1 MTLDD
6 ADIANN
12 DVAVAPRLQKVP
24 GKKPHRRP
32 RDRRSGPPRGSRPA
46 PRQTRPRRRIGR
58 PSVLTASLAVVA
70 ILLAAAAIFFG
81 WSMHNDSAAAAQRKA
96 VLAAAQKEA
105 AALTTLSSQTG
116 ASDYDAVLA
125 GSAGDLK
132 EQLSAGR
139 SQFLK
144 TLGTAG
150 VSSVGTV
157 LDAGVVSVKSGTA
170 TVLIDVKAT
179 VRNKQTSKP
188 ESRAYHW
195 QASLVNSAGK
205 WLVTS
210 LEFV

>member
-1 MTLDD
+1 MDH

-12 DVAVAPRLQKVP
+12 DVAVAPRLHKT
-24 GKKPHRRP
+24 
-32 RDRRSGPPRGSRPA
+32 SRKN
-46 PRQTRPRRRIGR
+46 PRRKERERRVPKGR
-58 PSVLTASLAVVA
+58 PSLLVVG
-70 ILLAAAAIFFG
+70 L
-81 WSMHNDSAAAAQRKA
+81 A
-96 VLAAAQKEA
+96 VLAVLLAGGAGFLGWSVHNNSDATAQRAAILSSAQREA
-105 AALTTLSSQTG
+105 AALTTLSSQSG

-132 EQLSAGR
+132 EQLTAGR

-157 LDAGVVSVKSGTA
+157 LDTGIVSVKNGTA

-179 VRNKQTSKP
+179 VKNKQTAKP
-188 ESRAYHW
+188 EQRAYHW
-195 QASLVNSAGK
+195 QATLVSSAGK

>member
-1 MTLDD
+1 MT
-6 ADIANN
+6 NN
-12 DVAVAPRLQKVP
+12 DVAVAPRLQRVP
-24 GKKPHRRP
+24 GKKDHKKARRKT
-32 RDRRSGPPRGSRPA
+32 RERRLRL
-46 PRQTRPRRRIGR
+46 GR
-58 PSVLTASLAVVA
+58 PSYPVAGLTLLAVLLVA
-70 ILLAAAAIFFG
+70 ASGYLG
-81 WSMHNDSAAAAQRKA
+81 WSLHNDSEATAERASILTAAQ
-96 VLAAAQKEA
+96 QEA
-105 AALTTLSSQTG
+105 AALTTLSSQSG
-116 ASDYDAVLA
+116 SQDYDAVLA

-179 VRNKQTSKP
+179 VQNKQSSKP
-188 ESRAYHW
+188 ELRAYHW
-195 QASLVNSAGK
+195 QASLVSSDGK

>member
-1 MTLDD
+1 LL
-6 ADIANN
+6 
-12 DVAVAPRLQKVP
+12 VAA
-24 GKKPHRRP
+24 
-32 RDRRSGPPRGSRPA
+32 SGY
-46 PRQTRPRRRIGR
+46 
-58 PSVLTASLAVVA
+58 L
-70 ILLAAAAIFFG
+70 G
-81 WSMHNDSAAAAQRKA
+81 WSLHNDSEATAERASILTAAQ
-96 VLAAAQKEA
+96 QEA
-105 AALTTLSSQTG
+105 AALTTLSSQSG
-116 ASDYDAVLA
+116 SQDYDAVLA

-179 VRNKQTSKP
+179 VQNKQSSKP
-188 ESRAYHW
+188 ELRAYHW
-195 QASLVNSAGK
+195 QASLVSSDGK

>member
-1 MTLDD
+1 M
-6 ADIANN
+6 
-12 DVAVAPRLQKVP
+12 
-24 GKKPHRRP
+24 
-32 RDRRSGPPRGSRPA
+32 
-46 PRQTRPRRRIGR
+46 GR
-58 PSVLTASLAVVA
+58 PSYPVAGLTLLAVLLVA
-70 ILLAAAAIFFG
+70 ASGYLG
-81 WSMHNDSAAAAQRKA
+81 WSLHNDSEATTERASILTAAQ
-96 VLAAAQKEA
+96 QEA
-105 AALTTLSSQTG
+105 AALTTLSSETG
-116 ASDYDAVLA
+116 SKDYDAVLA

-170 TVLIDVKAT
+170 TVLIDVKAS
-179 VRNKQTSKP
+179 VRNKQTAKP
-188 ESRAYHW
+188 EERAYHW
-195 QASLVNSAGK
+195 QASLVSSDGK

>member
-1 MTLDD
+1 M
-6 ADIANN
+6 ANN
-12 DVAVAPRLQKVP
+12 DVAVAPRLQRVP
-24 GKKPHRRP
+24 GKKAHRKE
-32 RDRRSGPPRGSRPA
+32 RGK
-46 PRQTRPRRRIGR
+46 TRERGLRVGR
-58 PSVLTASLAVVA
+58 PSYPVAGLTVLAV
-70 ILLAAAAIFFG
+70 LLAAAAVYLG
-81 WSMHNDSAAAAQRKA
+81 WSLHNDSEATAERASVLTAAQ
-96 VLAAAQKEA
+96 QEA
-105 AALTTLSSQTG
+105 AALTTLSSETG
-116 ASDYDAVLA
+116 AKDYDAVLA

-179 VRNKQTSKP
+179 VRNKQTAKP
-188 ESRAYHW
+188 EQRAYHW
-195 QASLVNSAGK
+195 RASLVSSDGK

>member
-1 MTLDD
+1 L
-6 ADIANN
+6 
-12 DVAVAPRLQKVP
+12 
-24 GKKPHRRP
+24 
-32 RDRRSGPPRGSRPA
+32 
-46 PRQTRPRRRIGR
+46 GR
-58 PSVLTASLAVVA
+58 PSVLTAILTVVA
-70 ILLAAAAIFFG
+70 VALAAAAIFFG
-81 WSMHNDSAAAAQRKA
+81 WSMHNDSAAAQQRKA
-96 VLAAAQKEA
+96 IIAAAQKEA
-105 AALTTLSSQTG
+105 TALTTLSNKTG
-116 ASDYDAVLA
+116 ASDYDAVVA

-157 LDAGVVSVKSGTA
+157 LDAGIVSVKSGTA

-179 VRNKQTSKP
+179 VHNKQTSKP

-195 QASLVNSAGK
+195 QATLVDSAGK

>member
-1 MTLDD
+1 M
-6 ADIANN
+6 ANH

-24 GKKPHRRP
+24 GKRGHRRAP
-32 RDRRSGPPRGSRPA
+32 QQRVSRPQQRV
-46 PRQTRPRRRIGR
+46 PRPRRLSLGR
-58 PSVLTASLAVVA
+58 PGPLPAGLGALAV
-70 ILLAAAAIFFG
+70 LLAAASIFLG
-81 WSMHNDSAAAAQRKA
+81 WSIYNNSEAASQRAAILTAAQR
-96 VLAAAQKEA
+96 EA

-116 ASDYDAVLA
+116 ASDYDTVLA

-144 TLGTAG
+144 TLGSAN

-157 LDAGVVSVKSGTA
+157 LDAGIVSVKQGTA

-188 ESRAYHW
+188 EQRAYHW
-195 QASLVNSAGK
+195 RATLVSSAGQ

-210 LEFV
+210 VEFV

>member
-6 ADIANN
+6 AHIANN

-24 GKKPHRRP
+24 GKKTHRKA
-32 RDRRSGPPRGSRPA
+32 RDRRSSPPRGPRPE
-46 PRQTRPRRRIGR
+46 PRARRPRLRVGR

-70 ILLAAAAIFFG
+70 IVLAAASIFFG
-81 WSMHNDSAAAAQRKA
+81 WSMHNNSAAAAQRKA
-96 VLAAAQKEA
+96 IIAAAQKEA
-105 AALTTLSSQTG
+105 AALTTLSSDTG

-157 LDAGVVSVKSGTA
+157 LDTGVSSVKSGTA

-195 QASLVNSAGK
+195 QATLVNSAGK

>member
-1 MTLDD
+1 M
-6 ADIANN
+6 ANN
-12 DVAVAPRLQKVP
+12 DVAVAPRLQRVP
-24 GKKPHRRP
+24 GKKAHRKE
-32 RDRRSGPPRGSRPA
+32 RRKTRERGLRV
-46 PRQTRPRRRIGR
+46 GR
-58 PSVLTASLAVVA
+58 PSYPVAGLTVLAV
-70 ILLAAAAIFFG
+70 LLAAAAVYLG
-81 WSMHNDSAAAAQRKA
+81 WSLHNDSEATAERASVLTAAQ
-96 VLAAAQKEA
+96 QEA
-105 AALTTLSSQTG
+105 AALTTLSSETG
-116 ASDYDAVLA
+116 AKDYDAVLA

-179 VRNKQTSKP
+179 VRNKQTAKP
-188 ESRAYHW
+188 EQRDYHW
-195 QASLVNSAGK
+195 KASLVSSDGK

>member
-1 MTLDD
+1 M
-6 ADIANN
+6 ANN

-24 GKKPHRRP
+24 SKKNHRRASEGGVSRRRRP
-32 RDRRSGPPRGSRPA
+32 RLGRPA
-46 PRQTRPRRRIGR
+46 P
-58 PSVLTASLAVVA
+58 LT
-70 ILLAAAAIFFG
+70 
-81 WSMHNDSAAAAQRKA
+81 A
-96 VLAAAQKEA
+96 VLAALAILLLAATGFLGWSVHNNSDAATRRAAILSSAQREA
-105 AALTTLSSQTG
+105 TALTTLSSKTG
-116 ASDYDAVLA
+116 GSDYDTVVA

-157 LDAGVVSVKSGTA
+157 LDAGIVSVKSGTA

-188 ESRAYHW
+188 EQRAYHW
-195 QASLVNSAGK
+195 RATLVSSAGR